1 MEQYASLIGVVLEK
15 LDQTYK
21 DLKFNFEG
29 LGSVLEQHSE
39 EERKNVPELITMA
52 ELRDTYADMIRAL
65 EERLPGIKS

>member
-29 LGSVLEQHSE
+29 LGSVLERHSE

>member
-21 DLKFNFEG
+21 DLKFNFDG
-29 LGSVLEQHSE
+29 LGSVLDQHSE
-39 EERKNVPELITMA
+39 EERRMVPELITMA